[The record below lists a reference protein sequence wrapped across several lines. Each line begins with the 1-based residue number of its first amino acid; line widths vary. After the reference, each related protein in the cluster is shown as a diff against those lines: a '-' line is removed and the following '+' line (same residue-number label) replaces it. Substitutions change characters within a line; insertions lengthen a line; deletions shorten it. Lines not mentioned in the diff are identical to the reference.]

1 MELSNHRKKIADLED
16 FLDAMKVHEGLT
28 QGTLAG
34 KYFKGTL
41 ECVHLEK
48 QNLNFPSLSLAT
60 CQYLPFF
67 AILIPV
73 WLLITVSESVNPVG
87 QILSRFL
94 YISRHISIT
103 SKFGNSIPTTK
114 TIPNNRAT
122 TLSFGCIKTLTTNFL
137 QARFPF
143 SKQNRSST

>member
-1 MELSNHRKKIADLED
+1 MKAQTQRSCPKLSIISITSVLFYCVGFLRVEMELSNHRKKIADLED

-48 QNLNFPSLSLAT
+48 QNLNFPSLSLAI
-60 CQYLPFF
+60 CQSLPFF

-73 WLLITVSESVNPVG
+73 WLLITVLESVNPVG
-87 QILSRFL
+87 QILSRFFVYFEAHL
-94 YISRHISIT
+94 YNVKMTRIS
-103 SKFGNSIPTTK
+103 
-114 TIPNNRAT
+114 
-122 TLSFGCIKTLTTNFL
+122 
-137 QARFPF
+137 
-143 SKQNRSST
+143 

>member
-28 QGTLAG
+28 QGSLAG

-48 QNLNFPSLSLAT
+48 QNLNFPSLSLEI
-60 CQYLPFF
+60 CQSLPFLSLF
-67 AILIPV
+67 GF
-73 WLLITVSESVNPVG
+73 LLPFRS
-87 QILSRFL
+87 LSTLLDKFFQGFL

-103 SKFGNSIPTTK
+103 SK
-114 TIPNNRAT
+114 
-122 TLSFGCIKTLTTNFL
+122 
-137 QARFPF
+137 
-143 SKQNRSST
+143 